1 MSFLGIGKA
10 SGEAVGEVVK
20 EGLNGVNKI
29 LDTVITNYE
38 ERGKIDIAFNSLQT
52 KINEIEAKNVSLF
65 VSGWRPFTGWV
76 CSFGVGFNYVL
87 RPFLNYVLAVFYPLV
102 EQMDALDMSQL
113 MPLLMGMLGFGAL
126 RTYEKVKKKA
136 RN

>member
-1 MSFLGIGKA
+1 MGFLGLGKA

-38 ERGKIDIAFNSLQT
+38 ERGKLDIAFQKLQT
-52 KINEIEAKNVSLF
+52 DINLAESKNSSLF

>member
-1 MSFLGIGKA
+1 MGFLGLGKA

-38 ERGKIDIAFNSLQT
+38 ERGKIDIAFQKLQT
-52 KINEIEAKNVSLF
+52 DINLAESKSSSLF

-113 MPLLMGMLGFGAL
+113 MPLLMGMLGFGVL